1 MKMKL
6 YNIRKVFTCCIPT
19 KQSENNEMDR
29 YNPLMESPT
38 FIKNCQNNAEE
49 KTNKETIYLG
59 SLIEM
64 NEEDKKR
71 LADTLMRQYLEEY
84 DSINIRKTFTC
95 FIPTKQSENNPQ
107 HHNVKDKYN
116 HLNY

>member
-1 MKMKL
+1 
-6 YNIRKVFTCCIPT
+6 
-19 KQSENNEMDR
+19 MDK

-38 FIKNCQNNAEE
+38 FIKNGQNNAKE
-49 KTNKETIYLG
+49 KTNKETIVHDLPP

-71 LADTLMRQYLEEY
+71 LADTLMKQYLEEY

-95 FIPTKQSENNPQ
+95 FIPTQQSVHNPQ
-107 HHNVKDKYN
+107 HHN
-116 HLNY
+116 

>member
-19 KQSENNEMDR
+19 KQSENNEMDK

-38 FIKNCQNNAEE
+38 FVKSGKQ
-49 KTNKETIYLG
+49 KTDKETNVIINNIHDLPS

-71 LADTLMRQYLEEY
+71 LNEYLIAEYFEEY
-84 DSINIRKTFTC
+84 CSIRIF
-95 FIPTKQSENNPQ
+95 
-107 HHNVKDKYN
+107 
-116 HLNY
+116 

>member
-19 KQSENNEMDR
+19 KQSENNEMDK
-29 YNPLMESPT
+29 YNSLMESPT
-38 FIKNCQNNAEE
+38 FVKSGKNDGKQ
-49 KTNKETIYLG
+49 KTDKETNVIINNIHDLPS

-71 LADTLMRQYLEEY
+71 LNEYLIAEYFEEY
-84 DSINIRKTFTC
+84 CSIRIF
-95 FIPTKQSENNPQ
+95 
-107 HHNVKDKYN
+107 
-116 HLNY
+116 

>member
-19 KQSENNEMDR
+19 KQSENNEMDK
-29 YNPLMESPT
+29 YNSLMESPT
-38 FIKNCQNNAEE
+38 FVKSGKQ
-49 KTNKETIYLG
+49 KTDKETNVIINNIHDLPS

-71 LADTLMRQYLEEY
+71 LNEYLIAEYFEEY
-84 DSINIRKTFTC
+84 CSIRIF
-95 FIPTKQSENNPQ
+95 
-107 HHNVKDKYN
+107 
-116 HLNY
+116 

>member
-19 KQSENNEMDR
+19 KQSENNEMDK
-29 YNPLMESPT
+29 YNPLMDSPT
-38 FIKNCQNNAEE
+38 FVKSGQNDGKQ
-49 KTNKETIYLG
+49 KTNKETNVIINNIHDLPS

-71 LADTLMRQYLEEY
+71 LNEYLIAEYFEEY
-84 DSINIRKTFTC
+84 CSIRIF
-95 FIPTKQSENNPQ
+95 
-107 HHNVKDKYN
+107 
-116 HLNY
+116 

>member
-19 KQSENNEMDR
+19 KQSENNEMDK
-29 YNPLMESPT
+29 YNPLMDSPT
-38 FIKNCQNNAEE
+38 FVKSGQNDGKQ
-49 KTNKETIYLG
+49 KTDKETNVIINNIHDLPS

-71 LADTLMRQYLEEY
+71 LNEYLIAEYFEEY
-84 DSINIRKTFTC
+84 CSIRIF
-95 FIPTKQSENNPQ
+95 
-107 HHNVKDKYN
+107 
-116 HLNY
+116 

>member
-19 KQSENNEMDR
+19 KQSENNEMDK
-29 YNPLMESPT
+29 YNSLMESPT
-38 FIKNCQNNAEE
+38 FVKSGQNDGKQ
-49 KTNKETIYLG
+49 KTDKETNVIINNIHDLPS

-71 LADTLMRQYLEEY
+71 LNEFLIAEYFEEY
-84 DSINIRKTFTC
+84 CSIRIF
-95 FIPTKQSENNPQ
+95 
-107 HHNVKDKYN
+107 
-116 HLNY
+116 

>member
-19 KQSENNEMDR
+19 KQSENNEMDK

-38 FIKNCQNNAEE
+38 FVKSDQNDAKQ
-49 KTNKETIYLG
+49 KTDKETNVIINNIHDLPS

-71 LADTLMRQYLEEY
+71 LNEFLIAEYFEEY
-84 DSINIRKTFTC
+84 CSIRIF
-95 FIPTKQSENNPQ
+95 
-107 HHNVKDKYN
+107 
-116 HLNY
+116 

>member
-19 KQSENNEMDR
+19 KQSENNEMDK

-38 FIKNCQNNAEE
+38 FVKSDQNDAKQ
-49 KTNKETIYLG
+49 KTDKETNVIINNIHDLPS

-71 LADTLMRQYLEEY
+71 LNEYLIAEYFEEY
-84 DSINIRKTFTC
+84 CSIRIF
-95 FIPTKQSENNPQ
+95 
-107 HHNVKDKYN
+107 
-116 HLNY
+116 

>member
-19 KQSENNEMDR
+19 KQSENNEMDK
-29 YNPLMESPT
+29 YNSLMESPT
-38 FIKNCQNNAEE
+38 FVKSGQNDGKQ
-49 KTNKETIYLG
+49 KTDKETNVIINNIHDLPS

-71 LADTLMRQYLEEY
+71 LNEYLIAEYFEEY
-84 DSINIRKTFTC
+84 CSIRIF
-95 FIPTKQSENNPQ
+95 
-107 HHNVKDKYN
+107 
-116 HLNY
+116 

>member
-1 MKMKL
+1 M
-6 YNIRKVFTCCIPT
+6 YNIIKTFPCCIPT
-19 KQSENNEMDR
+19 KQSENNKMDK

-38 FIKNCQNNAEE
+38 FIKNGQNNAKE
-49 KTNKETIYLG
+49 KTNKETIVHDLPP

-84 DSINIRKTFTC
+84 TM
-95 FIPTKQSENNPQ
+95 
-107 HHNVKDKYN
+107 V
-116 HLNY
+116 